1 MGIFW
6 VLGVC
11 VSGEGGLG
19 DDSGYSP
26 SHVSVCRGAS
36 RQLLSGESSNIS
48 AVSASV
54 LSVCLNFCAFTS
66 AFLFNQKSL

>member
-48 AVSASV
+48 AVSASSSPFV
-54 LSVCLNFCAFTS
+54 
-66 AFLFNQKSL
+66 